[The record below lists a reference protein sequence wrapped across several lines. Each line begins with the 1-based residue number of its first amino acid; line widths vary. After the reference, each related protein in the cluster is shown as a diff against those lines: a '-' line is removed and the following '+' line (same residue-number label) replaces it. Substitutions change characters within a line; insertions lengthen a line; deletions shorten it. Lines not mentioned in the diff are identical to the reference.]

1 MNRSVPSTVDT
12 TWEGAFSL
20 IGFGNGLAGLM
31 FTIYLRLNRPV
42 FGAFPF
48 TSLSTYRLKI
58 GIILANRV
66 CSFDLTQFRERLTI
80 LKPNIARKLTILRK
94 RNLSICKSRSNTVF
108 QTSSSSAL
116 RRSNNLRKIR
126 NFRFEIF
133 FLRKSAIKWYNFILR
148 EIEANSVVVC
158 HCSTDYT
165 QCIQIH
171 CHSSGTGFG
180 TGNGIGGDLWM
191 EI

>member
-1 MNRSVPSTVDT
+1 MKLDSGRNMNRSVPSTVDT
-12 TWEGAFSL
+12 TWEGGFSL

-31 FTIYLRLNRPV
+31 FTIHLRLNYPV

-48 TSLSTYRLKI
+48 TSLSTYRLKV
-58 GIILANRV
+58 GIIPTNRV
-66 CSFDLTQFRERLTI
+66 CSFDLTHFRERLTI

-94 RNLSICKSRSNTVF
+94 RSLSICKFRPNTVF

-116 RRSNNLRKIR
+116 RRSNNLRKII

-133 FLRKSAIKWYNFILR
+133 FLRKSASKWHNLKH
-148 EIEANSVVVC
+148 SVVVC

-171 CHSSGTGFG
+171 CDSNGTGFG
-180 TGNGIGGDLWM
+180 TGNGIGGDLA
-191 EI
+191 